1 MNNFNTFLKNFNNKA
16 TDYLIKRLESP
27 KYRGHHLVQHYRYNF
42 DDISS
47 ILRTLD
53 KYVPKKTLL
62 KIRTKDLSKQPTNL
76 PEWKDYVSFCNELK
90 KGTQD
95 SIRKILF
102 VDLERMGLICRY
114 NKNKKLN
121 LPYTKNINAYVSLN
135 DNGLKVINEKDF

>member
-53 KYVPKKTLL
+53 KYAPNKTLL

-76 PEWKDYVSFCNELK
+76 PECKDYVSFCNELK
-90 KGTQD
+90 KG
-95 SIRKILF
+95 RKILLGKF
-102 VDLERMGLICRY
+102 YL
-114 NKNKKLN
+114 
-121 LPYTKNINAYVSLN
+121 
-135 DNGLKVINEKDF
+135 